1 MGAVTGFV
9 MFSDK
14 ILQPLVALS
23 RCLLNRGSLT
33 WKIHRGTAKWPH
45 KTGTRLIQVAVSTG

>member
-1 MGAVTGFV
+1 MAAVTGFV
-9 MFSDK
+9 MFSDE

-33 WKIHRGTAKWPH
+33 WKIHRGGGGGGTASWPH
-45 KTGTRLIQVAVSTG
+45 KTCIDAY